1 MAQLN
6 CLGLWGRRLL
16 AAALLSLSGG
26 VACSS
31 SNGSSGTSSQGG
43 DTGAAGDTS
52 TAGDTAT
59 AHSGCSG
66 DVIANWTAEGK
77 SYESDQGFY
86 SSVGEVWLFNLT
98 SCTFPLHLIQL
109 GNLPAPLALGDI
121 PLDSPV
127 VGVKLPGH
135 GAAEYITDTNK
146 NIGYT
151 TDADHTGTL
160 TVTDVSTDQP
170 RWSADFSF
178 TAASS
183 DGSTTVDVLGHV
195 TNAGYKP

>member
-6 CLGLWGRRLL
+6 CFGLWGRRLL
-16 AAALLSLSGG
+16 AIALCSLSG

-31 SNGSSGTSSQGG
+31 KNGGSGGASSQGG
-43 DTGAAGDTS
+43 NTGAAGDTG
-52 TAGDTAT
+52 TAGDTGA
-59 AHSGCSG
+59 AHPGCPG

-77 SYESDQGFY
+77 GYESDQGLY
-86 SSVGEVWLFNLT
+86 SSVGDVWLFNLT

-109 GNLPAPLALGDI
+109 GNLPGPLALGDI

-127 VGVKLPGH
+127 IGGKLPGH
-135 GAAEYITDTNK
+135 GTAEYITDTNK

-160 TVTDVSTDQP
+160 TVTDVSTNP
-170 RWSADFSF
+170 PNWSADFSF
-178 TAASS
+178 TAASA
-183 DGSTTVDVLGHV
+183 DGATTVDVSGHV
-195 TNAGYKP
+195 TSAVYKP